1 MTSIYEVRQ
10 RFKLLFSSLAILI
23 AISSFVVTNSLVQK
37 LSDEEKS
44 KMQIWANATKE
55 LINMDEYCDISF
67 VQQVIEANTTIPVIL
82 VTQEDSVIS
91 YKNIPERLQESRKL
105 QQLVEEY
112 KKSNTPIEIVFSDT
126 ERQYLYY
133 GNSLLL
139 IQLSYF
145 PFVQL
150 IAVFIFLV
158 FVIWALLSTK
168 KAEQNEVWVG
178 LSKETAHQLG
188 TPISSLM
195 AWTEIFKSK
204 YIEDSMFGEMEK
216 DVNRLRTIAER
227 FSQIGSKTDLEIV
240 NLNQVIHNAV
250 DYLRTRISKKITLSI
265 QENEVLYCELNV
277 SLFEWVIENLC
288 KNAADAMSGDG
299 IIKIQLL
306 QKGKEIRIDV
316 IDNGKGISK
325 HNSRKIFNPGFTT
338 KKRGWGLGLSLAKR
352 IIEEYHQGKIF
363 VQHTEIDKGTTFR
376 IIFYVQ

>member
-1 MTSIYEVRQ
+1 M
-10 RFKLLFSSLAILI
+10 
-23 AISSFVVTNSLVQK
+23 
-37 LSDEEKS
+37 
-44 KMQIWANATKE
+44 
-55 LINMDEYCDISF
+55 
-67 VQQVIEANTTIPVIL
+67 
-82 VTQEDSVIS
+82 
-91 YKNIPERLQESRKL
+91 
-105 QQLVEEY
+105 
-112 KKSNTPIEIVFSDT
+112 
-126 ERQYLYY
+126 
-133 GNSLLL
+133 
-139 IQLSYF
+139 
-145 PFVQL
+145 
-150 IAVFIFLV
+150 
-158 FVIWALLSTK
+158 
-168 KAEQNEVWVG
+168 G

-299 IIKIQLL
+299 IIKIQLS

>member
-1 MTSIYEVRQ
+1 M
-10 RFKLLFSSLAILI
+10 
-23 AISSFVVTNSLVQK
+23 
-37 LSDEEKS
+37 
-44 KMQIWANATKE
+44 
-55 LINMDEYCDISF
+55 
-67 VQQVIEANTTIPVIL
+67 
-82 VTQEDSVIS
+82 
-91 YKNIPERLQESRKL
+91 
-105 QQLVEEY
+105 
-112 KKSNTPIEIVFSDT
+112 
-126 ERQYLYY
+126 YY

-299 IIKIQLL
+299 IIKIQLS
-306 QKGKEIRIDV
+306 QKV
-316 IDNGKGISK
+316 
-325 HNSRKIFNPGFTT
+325 
-338 KKRGWGLGLSLAKR
+338 KKL
-352 IIEEYHQGKIF
+352 E
-363 VQHTEIDKGTTFR
+363 
-376 IIFYVQ
+376 

>member
-1 MTSIYEVRQ
+1 MTSIYDVRQ
-10 RFKLLFSSLAILI
+10 RFKLIFSIMAILI
-23 AISSFVVTNSLVQK
+23 AMASFVVTNSLVRK
-37 LSDEEKS
+37 LSQEEKS

-55 LINMDEYCDISF
+55 LINMENDCDISF

-82 VTQEDSVIS
+82 ATQNDSIIS
-91 YKNIPERLQESRKL
+91 HKNIPKASQIAHKL
-105 QQLVEEY
+105 QQLISEY
-112 KKSNTPIEIVFSDT
+112 RNTNTPIEIIFSDT

-139 IQLSYF
+139 LQLSYF
-145 PFVQL
+145 PYVQL
-150 IAVFIFLV
+150 VAVFLFLV

-204 YIEDSMFGEMEK
+204 YAEDTLFVEMEK

-227 FSQIGSKTDLEIV
+227 FSQIGSKTDLELV
-240 NLNQVIHNAV
+240 NLNELLHNAIG
-250 DYLRTRISKKITLSI
+250 YLQTRISKQITISI
-265 QENEVLYCELNV
+265 EEEDVVFCPLNV

-288 KNAADAMSGDG
+288 KNAADAMNGEGS
-299 IIKIQLL
+299 IRLSL
-306 QKGKEIRIDV
+306 STKGKEIRLDV
-316 IDNGKGISK
+316 TDTGKGITKS
-325 HNSRKIFNPGFTT
+325 NVGRIFNPGFTT

-352 IIEEYHQGKIF
+352 IVEEYHKGEIS
-363 VQHTEIDKGTTFR
+363 VLHTEIDKGTTFR
-376 IIFYVQ
+376 IVFYI

>member
-1 MTSIYEVRQ
+1 
-10 RFKLLFSSLAILI
+10 
-23 AISSFVVTNSLVQK
+23 
-37 LSDEEKS
+37 
-44 KMQIWANATKE
+44 
-55 LINMDEYCDISF
+55 MDEYCDISF

-299 IIKIQLL
+299 IIKIQLS

>member
-1 MTSIYEVRQ
+1 MP
-10 RFKLLFSSLAILI
+10 LLL
-23 AISSFVVTNSLVQK
+23 VV
-37 LSDEEKS
+37 
-44 KMQIWANATKE
+44 
-55 LINMDEYCDISF
+55 
-67 VQQVIEANTTIPVIL
+67 
-82 VTQEDSVIS
+82 QEDSVIS

-299 IIKIQLL
+299 IIKIQLS

>member
-1 MTSIYEVRQ
+1 
-10 RFKLLFSSLAILI
+10 
-23 AISSFVVTNSLVQK
+23 
-37 LSDEEKS
+37 
-44 KMQIWANATKE
+44 
-55 LINMDEYCDISF
+55 SF

-265 QENEVLYCELNV
+265 QETEVLYCELNV

-299 IIKIQLL
+299 IIKIQLS

-316 IDNGKGISK
+316 IDNGKGVSK